1 MISLQ
6 MDQTSKDMIN
16 HYRLIKDYV
25 SMEKEYEAVIEF
37 LQDKLNKQPTASSTS
52 LRKIKKLE
60 NEIKVLTYNNKILE
74 SKNQKLESKIDMLEK
89 VKSYVK

>member
-1 MISLQ
+1 

-37 LQDKLNKQPTASSTS
+37 LEDKLSKAKQNTGPS
-52 LRKIKKLE
+52 LRDMKKLE
-60 NEIKVLTYNNKILE
+60 NQIKVLTYDNKTLQA
-74 SKNQKLESKIDMLEK
+74 KNEKLESRLEMFK
-89 VKSYVK
+89 QVTNYVK